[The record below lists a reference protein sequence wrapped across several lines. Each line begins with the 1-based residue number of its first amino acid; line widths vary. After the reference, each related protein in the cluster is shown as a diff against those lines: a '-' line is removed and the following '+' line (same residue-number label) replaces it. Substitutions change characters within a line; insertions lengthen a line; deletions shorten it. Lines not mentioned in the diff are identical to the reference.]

1 MTATLTPP
9 VPQTITLK
17 KPTTFRA
24 GWRTRILPPGTQVH
38 YSRTET
44 ETTVLHVARIEMNG
58 ETWESEI
65 SVEKPPQSA
74 PEPTEPPAPSLPA
87 PQSAPENTATETA
100 YGIARTIAKQDRT
113 GEAAAR
119 LDRLDRALSG
129 RVYLFTYDIPD
140 RLKDECPNPSDLL
153 KPIGYRINLS
163 CWVVTEQV
171 LQGPIVKGLQEH
183 WDSVPAITE
192 TFTLDGIAYEERI
205 AVSHHAIL
213 FDASQL
219 SKMREMARDQLAKEL
234 RNLHRSLIERIDRA
248 ADTLQK
254 ARNALEQAES
264 GGTEV
269 TEKDRE
275 RAENA
280 YLNAFRAAV
289 RDSITDLEAAIEC
302 AEIYDDLGSLPD
314 LIAGVRAA
322 VNSHR
327 HAFNGLARD
336 RQRKE
341 IPPPPF

>member
-1 MTATLTPP
+1 MTATLTP
-9 VPQTITLK
+9 PQTITLK

-24 GWRTRILPPGTQVH
+24 GWRTRILPPGTKVN

-44 ETTVLHVARIEMNG
+44 DSTIVHRAEIEMSG
-58 ETWESEI
+58 ERWESEI

-74 PEPTEPPAPSLPA
+74 PEPTEPPAPALPS
-87 PQSAPENTATETA
+87 PQSATENTATEAT

-113 GEAAAR
+113 GEAAVR
-119 LDRLDRALSG
+119 LEKLDRALSG

-163 CWVVTEQV
+163 CWVITEQV

-183 WDSVPAITE
+183 WESVPAITE
-192 TFTLDGIAYEERI
+192 TFVLDGITYEERI

-213 FDASQL
+213 FDVSQL

-248 ADTLQK
+248 ADTLHK
-254 ARNALEQAES
+254 ARNALEAAEL
-264 GGTEV
+264 GVTEV

-275 RAENA
+275 RAESA

-289 RDSITDLEAAIEC
+289 RDSIADLEAAIKC

-314 LIAGVRAA
+314 LIAGVKAA

-327 HAFNGLARD
+327 HAFNALARV

-341 IPPPPF
+341 IPPLPF